1 MRYIRSGI
9 VVLFAAALALWLAV
23 NVLMVRGKDTTPPVI
38 TSTAEEIELSVSDAE
53 EEILK
58 GLTASDDVDG
68 DLTDKIRVGTHSK
81 FIHPGV
87 CEVSYLVFDSSY
99 NVGQYTRRVTYT
111 DYVSPRFTLK
121 APLIYQVGSTVSLM
135 SRVSAVDVLDG
146 EIDGKIKIISSNVN
160 SEKEGIYSA
169 QFEVTNEYADVV
181 TLTLPVH
188 IVEAQSDVSEDVP
201 QIVLNSYLIYLKK
214 GEQFQPKDFLKEV
227 NETEE
232 KKGSISRVKIENGVD
247 TSEEGVYEV
256 TYTYR
261 STGGNTGT
269 TYLAVVVTE

>member
-38 TSTAEEIELSVSDAE
+38 TSTAEEVELSVSDIE
-53 EEILK
+53 EEMLK
-58 GLTASDDVDG
+58 GLTAFDDVDG
-68 DLTDKIRVGTHSK
+68 DLTDKIRVGNHSK

-87 CEVSYLVFDSSY
+87 CEVSYLVFDSSC

-111 DYVSPRFTLK
+111 NYESPRFTLT
-121 APLIYQVGSTVSLM
+121 APLSYEVGSSVSLL
-135 SRVSAVDVLDG
+135 SRIGAVDVLDG
-146 EIDGKIKIISSNVN
+146 QIDGKIKIVSSNIN
-160 SEKEGIYSA
+160 SEKEGIYTA
-169 QFEVTNEYADVV
+169 KFEVSNEYADVSAI
-181 TLTLPVH
+181 TLPVH
-188 IVEAQSDVSEDVP
+188 VEERNAFSEDVP
-201 QIVLNSYLIYLKK
+201 EIVLNNYLIYLKK
-214 GEQFQPKDFLKEV
+214 GESFQPKSFLKEV
-227 NETEE
+227 REPDGTE
-232 KKGSISRVKIENGVD
+232 GSISRVKIKNGVN